1 MLARSFLTVLGDQF
15 ARAVVADDG
24 QDDMICD
31 VRHRGQPLYRGR
43 LVRMFA
49 EIDFVLEKRLS

>member
-31 VRHRGQPLYRGR
+31 VRHRG
-43 LVRMFA
+43 
-49 EIDFVLEKRLS
+49 